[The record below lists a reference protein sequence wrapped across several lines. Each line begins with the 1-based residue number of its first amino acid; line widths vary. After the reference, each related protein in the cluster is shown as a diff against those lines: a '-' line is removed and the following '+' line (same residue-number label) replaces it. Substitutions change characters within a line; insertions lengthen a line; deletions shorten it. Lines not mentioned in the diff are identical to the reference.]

1 VPGVETDDGSA
12 TASPTEPVGPLEPID
27 LDRIARDLDGVE
39 QALARLDA
47 GTYWTDEV
55 TGAPID
61 DDRLAADPTARRAGG
76 PS

>member
-12 TASPTEPVGPLEPID
+12 AATATASTGPID
-27 LDRIARDLDGVE
+27 LDRITRDLEGVE

-61 DDRLAADPTARRAGG
+61 DEVLAADPTARRAGDR
-76 PS
+76 P

>member
-1 VPGVETDDGSA
+1 VETDDGSA
-12 TASPTEPVGPLEPID
+12 AASPSASIAPID
-27 LDRIARDLDGVE
+27 LDRITRDLDGVE

-61 DDRLAADPTARRAGG
+61 DAVLVADPTARRTGE
-76 PS
+76 PT

>member
-12 TASPTEPVGPLEPID
+12 AATPTVSTEPID
-27 LDRIARDLDGVE
+27 LDRITRDLDGVE

-61 DDRLAADPTARRAGG
+61 DEVLAADPTARRAGDR
-76 PS
+76 S